1 MSTRVVH
8 HSSLPVSKINLKD
21 FYCSL
26 PVPPFIQKL
35 IWFAEQLWDDF
46 GFSVIEKPNQ
56 NQKILTII

>member
-8 HSSLPVSKINLKD
+8 HFSLPVSKINRKD

-35 IWFAEQLWDDF
+35 KWFAEQLWDDF
-46 GFSVIEKPNQ
+46 GFSVIEKPIKIK
-56 NQKILTII
+56 KILTII